1 MTNYIYACG
10 SCGMLFEFEAAPEE
24 LGKSLTVVCPSCQS
38 EKTYRTSKK
47 FEGRSGSYKY
57 SKTMNRVVR
66 VSDKISGLTKGDGS
80 GSMPVSTC
88 STGTCNL

>member
-1 MTNYIYACG
+1 MPNYTYACN
-10 SCGMLFEFEAAPEE
+10 SCKMLFEFEAAPDE

-38 EKTYRTSKK
+38 EKASRTSKQ

-57 SKTMNRVVR
+57 SRAMSRVVR
-66 VSDKISGLTKGDGS
+66 VSDKISGLGKGIDS
-80 GSMPVSTC
+80 GSTC